1 MTKSETADRI
11 STPTVKADQVL
22 CELAQFYRTKMLN
35 EYPGIKLTEQQSLVA
50 GMKAFEAA
58 GQAIRHIDD
67 DGNVTWKATPMFLS
81 SIDLPPGPL
90 VEISP
95 KKH

>member
-11 STPTVKADQVL
+11 SPPTVKADEVL

-35 EYPGIKLTEQQSLVA
+35 MYPGVKLTEEQAVVA
-50 GMKAFEAA
+50 AMKAFEET
-58 GQAIRHIDD
+58 GQATRHTDD

-81 SIDLPPGPL
+81 SIDLPPGAL